1 MNRMTR
7 MLVPAVVSLVL
18 LIPNVAHA
26 ALRSDPPVGVR
37 TTTVRGG
44 VARVKIRGFAF
55 RPATITIS
63 RGGVVRWK
71 NRDSV
76 THTSTGS
83 SWDSGRIAPGDV
95 FRHRFRRSGTFDYHC
110 TIHPNMT
117 GTVIVR

>member
-7 MLVPAVVSLVL
+7 MLAPAVVSLAL
-18 LIPNVAHA
+18 LIPGVAHA
-26 ALRSDPPVGVR
+26 AAWSDAPVGVHA
-37 TTTVRGG
+37 TTLRGG
-44 VARVKIRGFAF
+44 VVRVKIRGFAF

-83 SWDSGRIAPGDV
+83 AWDSGRIAAGDV
-95 FRHRFRRSGTFDYHC
+95 FRHRFRRSGTFDYRC
-110 TIHPNMT
+110 TIHPGMN